1 MVSNEKSRRK
11 KRKKKRVGRRIKK
24 VSRKYCQYK
33 KDMQNFNKKEK
44 QKIFK
49 SEFLPY

>member
-1 MVSNEKSRRK
+1 MKKVEERRE
-11 KRKKKRVGRRIKK
+11 KKRVGRRIKK